1 MFQENYFCFYW
12 FQPVTV
18 LYQKLLTQSFLL
30 HMHYNFFKC
39 RKNSNKLSSTP
50 VYHLEYWKFSS
61 MYFIFFFHQGHLSPH
76 SATQSPK
83 ATLLNPGQTSMQE
96 SKSPPGQLWLS
107 RDSSSKASLLGHL
120 SLHSSLHKSETLGSS
135 GHTDMQMSRSPP
147 GHDSV
152 SVSSGGTTGVSTDSP
167 KNRWN

>member
-61 MYFIFFFHQGHLSPH
+61 MYFIFFFS
-76 SATQSPK
+76 SR
-83 ATLLNPGQTSMQE
+83 TSFSTFSNTK
-96 SKSPPGQLWLS
+96 SKSYFVESWTNINTRIQ
-107 RDSSSKASLLGHL
+107 
-120 SLHSSLHKSETLGSS
+120 
-135 GHTDMQMSRSPP
+135 
-147 GHDSV
+147 
-152 SVSSGGTTGVSTDSP
+152 VSSRTTLVIKRFFLQCFITGTSFIALIFAQIRNAGIVRTYGHANVPIPARTWLGVRFFRRYYWSVYRFS
-167 KNRWN
+167 